1 MISALLLRKD
11 YTVREVND
19 ENVYSKEEL
28 AQQWKESY
36 NNAHIMLSSLRIP
49 DLESGFSEYFGT
61 GSSSSDNN
69 KNI

>member
-11 YTVREVND
+11 YTVREVNE

-61 GSSSSDNN
+61 GSSSDNN